1 VPAQL
6 TISAAQVKVAA
17 GSSDTI
23 TGLLTDASG
32 VPVPRRQVDLEQH
45 TPGNP
50 AWQFVGQATTDSTG
64 TATFTVPSLATNTGF
79 RLDGPSNTASGPVH
93 VIVIPAVSLIISPG
107 PGPHRVVLTASSPL
121 AGPADIV
128 ILQARSGGVWHN
140 VRQHPLAGGLAV
152 FTVKLQH
159 KPRPYRILL
168 LRTATHGR
176 SLSNTVVA
184 PPAP

>member
-1 VPAQL
+1 VP
-6 TISAAQVKVAA
+6 
-17 GSSDTI
+17 G
-23 TGLLTDASG
+23 
-32 VPVPRRQVDLEQH
+32 RQVDLQEH
-45 TPGNP
+45 TPGVP
-50 AWQFVGQATTDSTG
+50 AWQPAGQATTDATG
-64 TATFTVPSLATNTGF
+64 SATFTVPDLATNASF
-79 RLDGPSNTASGPVH
+79 RLAGPNGTASGPVH
-93 VIVIPAVSLIISPG
+93 VIVIPAVSLTAGPG
-107 PGPHRVVLTASSPL
+107 PGPRRDVLTASSPL

-128 ILQARSGGVWHN
+128 VLQARSGGVWHT

-159 KPRPYRILL
+159 KPRPYRVLL